1 MQRKHC
7 GVPLCVR
14 RNVSRDLHRDLF
26 AMWIT
31 GQAKS
36 LVDIAPEFLQ
46 CTRRTIPL
54 PQREVKDKNLQ
65 SKPVVAKFLFR
76 LKDGKLTE
84 VSEAGRL

>member
-1 MQRKHC
+1 M
-7 GVPLCVR
+7 R
-14 RNVSRDLHRDLF
+14 RNVSCNPHRGLV

-31 GQAKS
+31 GRAKPV
-36 LVDIAPEFLQ
+36 VDIAPEFLQ

-65 SKPVVAKFLFR
+65 SKPVVAKFHFR

-84 VSEAGRL
+84 VSEAGRP